1 MSACGCSWLS
11 TLWFIPNWVVMSH
24 IWDIYVTFPLFSNYI
39 YEGTRNVNFLRT
51 FITVPFLALYLK
63 IIWTDW
69 EYCAININRTC
80 VRAQKGVVN
89 MMKHK
94 TNIQLQKDK
103 IKLVHKFLQL
113 SPEEQQQV
121 IDKINEIRKR

>member
-1 MSACGCSWLS
+1 
-11 TLWFIPNWVVMSH
+11 
-24 IWDIYVTFPLFSNYI
+24 
-39 YEGTRNVNFLRT
+39 
-51 FITVPFLALYLK
+51 
-63 IIWTDW
+63 
-69 EYCAININRTC
+69 
-80 VRAQKGVVN
+80 

-121 IDKINEIRKR
+121 IDKIKIIRKR